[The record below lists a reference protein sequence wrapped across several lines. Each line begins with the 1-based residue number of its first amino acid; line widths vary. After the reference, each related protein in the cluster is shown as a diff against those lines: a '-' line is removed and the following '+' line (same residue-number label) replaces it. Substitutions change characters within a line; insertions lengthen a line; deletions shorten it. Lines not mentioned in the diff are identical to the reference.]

1 MRGDKGQLVSRQSPS
16 CVPVRR
22 MALGVAVVGSLLLP
36 ALSRLAEAQQ
46 ASLNVAARLTAEPG
60 VRSPL
65 AIRVGPPGT
74 LPRNSYLR
82 IRGLPAM
89 ASLSDGYVIAPGS
102 WAVPIAGV
110 DNLSVLL
117 EANAPARS
125 EIIVT
130 LVSVDGAVLAEVTS
144 TLMVAATT
152 GSTGRTTQKEPE
164 AKAPANVTILR
175 AGTEPPNE
183 PRATISGPGLRAG
196 QAITPEDRERAQRL
210 VQKGEGHMAEGN
222 VAAAR
227 LMFERAADIG
237 LADAAMALAATFDA
251 EELTRLSVRG
261 GIQPDA
267 KEARR
272 WYERALQLGARDAE
286 PRLRRLGAN

>member
-1 MRGDKGQLVSRQSPS
+1 
-16 CVPVRR
+16 
-22 MALGVAVVGSLLLP
+22 MALKLVVAGALVLP
-36 ALSRLAEAQQ
+36 AAADFAEAQQ
-46 ASLNVAARLTAEPG
+46 ATINVAARVTAEPG

-65 AIRVGPPGT
+65 AIRVGPPGA

-82 IRGLPAM
+82 IRGLPTM
-89 ASLSDGYVIAPGS
+89 ASLSDGYAIAPGA
-102 WAVPIAGV
+102 WAIPIAGV

-144 TLMVAATT
+144 TLLVAATT
-152 GSTGRTTQKEPE
+152 GSTGRSTQKEPE
-164 AKAPANVTILR
+164 AKAPANATILR
-175 AGTEPPNE
+175 ADTDPPNE
-183 PRATISGPGLRAG
+183 PRATISRPGLRASP
-196 QAITPEDRERAQRL
+196 AMTPEDRDRAQHLMQR
-210 VQKGEGHMAEGN
+210 GEEQLSQGN

-227 LMFERAADIG
+227 LMYERAADIG
-237 LADAAMALAATFDA
+237 LPEAALALGTTFDT
-251 EELTRLSVRG
+251 EELARLSVLG
-261 GIQPDA
+261 GIQADP

-286 PRLRRLGAN
+286 RRLRRLGAN